1 MTEKT
6 LFHQVGDYA
15 NRPNPYP
22 LYAEMRKTPVAQ
34 DSENY
39 YTVST
44 YREVMALLHDPRT
57 SSERRPGELGNKE
70 QPAPP
75 IPPFIRRDP
84 PEHDRLRRM
93 AMRPFGPPHTPER
106 IASLEP
112 EIGDFVQRTIDG
124 WGDRKEV
131 DVVDDFAYP
140 LPIMVIC
147 KLLGVPREGEEQFH
161 GWVDVIVKG
170 LDTATSDN
178 AEELTKAR
186 TAASMELA
194 QYLAGLVAERRK
206 DPQDDMLSELANDDG
221 PDGKLTDPELLT
233 TAVLLLIAGHETT
246 VNLITNGVL
255 TLLRNPDAIDRLR
268 AEPGLV
274 VPMVEELLRFE
285 PPVQFLPNRS
295 AHADIEIDG
304 VTIPK
309 GAGIALMTAA
319 ANRDPDRFEDPDRF
333 VPDRS
338 DNQHLGFGSGIHNCF
353 GAPLAR
359 LETQSALSAL
369 FERLEDPSLV
379 EDPPEYRPAAVLRGP
394 RHLKVAFSGLR
405 S

>member
-1 MTEKT
+1 MTDPT

-15 NRPNPYP
+15 NRADPYP
-22 LYAEMRKTPVAQ
+22 LYAEMRKTPVAEAG
-34 DSENY
+34 DGF
-39 YTVST
+39 YTVSA
-44 YREVMALLHDPRT
+44 YREVMALLHDPRI
-57 SSERRPGELGNKE
+57 SSTRRDTEMGKD

-75 IPPFIRRDP
+75 IPPFLRLDP
-84 PEHDRLRRM
+84 PEHDRMRRM
-93 AMRPFGPPHTPER
+93 AMRPFGPPHTPDR
-106 IASLEP
+106 IAELEG
-112 EIGDFVQRTIDG
+112 EIAEFVERTIAG
-124 WGDRKEV
+124 WGERKQV

-147 KLLGVPREGEEQFH
+147 KLLGVPPDGEEQFS

-170 LDTATSDN
+170 LDAATSDDP
-178 AEELTKAR
+178 EEMTKAR
-186 TAASMELA
+186 NAATLELA

-206 DPQDDMLSELANDDG
+206 DPQDDLVSALATDDS
-221 PDGKLTDPELLT
+221 PDGTMTDPELIT

-255 TLLRNPDAIDRLR
+255 TILRNPEVIDRLR

-295 AHADIEIDG
+295 ALADITIGG

-309 GAGIALMTAA
+309 GAGLALMTAS
-319 ANRDPDRFEDPDRF
+319 ANRDPARFEDPDRF
-333 VPDRS
+333 VPDRA
-338 DNQHLGFGSGIHNCF
+338 DNQHVGFGSGIHNCF

-359 LETQSALSAL
+359 LEAQRALSAL
-369 FERLEDPSLV
+369 VERLESPSLV
-379 EDPPEYRPAAVLRGP
+379 EDPPPYRPAAVLRGP
-394 RHLKVAFSGLR
+394 RHLSVAFDGLR
-405 S
+405 